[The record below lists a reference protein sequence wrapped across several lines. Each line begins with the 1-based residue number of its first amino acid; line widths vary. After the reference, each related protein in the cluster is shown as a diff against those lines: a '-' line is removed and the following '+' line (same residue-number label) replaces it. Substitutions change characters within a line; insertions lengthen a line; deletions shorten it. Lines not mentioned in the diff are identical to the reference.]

1 MKNIDNILKNEA
13 NDFINYLLIDKKY
26 SDDTIKSYK
35 NDLEKFCLFFDK
47 DIKNI
52 NREDLRR
59 YLVYLKEENLSEKSI
74 AHNIS
79 VLRSFYKF
87 LEISNQINV
96 NPIEF
101 IDLPKIPKKLPNV
114 LSVEEVD
121 KLLEI
126 NVNCEYS
133 ARNKAMLELMYS
145 SGLRISELINLK
157 MTDISLDECVVRT
170 MGKGSK
176 ERIIPIGDLAL
187 EALKKYIFIYRD
199 KLIKKQNSD
208 YLFLSSRGTNM
219 SRQAFF
225 KIIKKI
231 ALEKNIKTEL
241 SPHTLRHS
249 FATHMLNSGAD
260 LRIIQELLGH
270 SDIST
275 TQIYTHIS
283 RARIS
288 DDYNNSHPHS

>member
-35 NDLEKFCLFFDK
+35 NDLKNFCLFFDK

-231 ALEKNIKTEL
+231 IYN
-241 SPHTLRHS
+241 
-249 FATHMLNSGAD
+249 LN
-260 LRIIQELLGH
+260 L
-270 SDIST
+270 
-275 TQIYTHIS
+275 
-283 RARIS
+283 
-288 DDYNNSHPHS
+288 

>member
-1 MKNIDNILKNEA
+1 MKNIDNILRNEA

-87 LEISNQINV
+87 LEISNQLKV

>member
-1 MKNIDNILKNEA
+1 MKNIDNILRNEA

-87 LEISNQINV
+87 LEISNQLKV

-219 SRQAFF
+219 SRQAFL
-225 KIIKKI
+225 K
-231 ALEKNIKTEL
+231 
-241 SPHTLRHS
+241 
-249 FATHMLNSGAD
+249 
-260 LRIIQELLGH
+260 
-270 SDIST
+270 
-275 TQIYTHIS
+275 
-283 RARIS
+283 
-288 DDYNNSHPHS
+288 